1 MLFCLDDSMAVIF
14 LSINKVKIRI
24 YLNNR
29 SKNEGNFE
37 VQVMG

>member
-14 LSINKVKIRI
+14 LSINKVKIHI